1 MANISLRSPQYKNIV
16 AAASG
21 SQQPLSVRCTINITS
36 ISGTQYVLIK
46 NNPVLNENVQFDI
59 SELARDY
66 INVGYSTN
74 YSPPNVSIVTSLVV
88 FSGLNATGNAL
99 YTATFIDT
107 GFESYGTFEEGANP
121 IILPT
126 ATKQYFIAPVPNGV
140 DSSLT
145 NPRFKIFLPYGKSTV
160 VYHQST
166 FNQQIVQNVIS
177 PTDTVIGNQGGNAV
191 VLVIERIDCTKY
203 GDGVKIIFINK
214 YGALQDLWFF
224 LKQTKSLNRT
234 NEKYKSNTI
243 DYGTNAPATYSLF
256 NAPTKIFNTQGKQ
269 SHTLSS
275 GYYPEFAN
283 EFFEQLLLSEYVW
296 MEKPSTTGGG
306 NYQVPVIVKTS
317 NIDFKTSV
325 NDRLIQYTIQFEESF
340 DYINNIR

>member
-21 SQQPLSVRCTINITS
+21 FQQPLSVRCNITITGLGS
-36 ISGTQYVLIK
+36 VYRLIK

-59 SELARDY
+59 SELTRDY
-66 INVGYSTN
+66 LDITYVSN
-74 YSPPNVSIVTSLVV
+74 YAPQTVSIITFLTVY
-88 FSGLNATGNAL
+88 SGLNATGNAL
-99 YTATFIDT
+99 YSAQFIDY
-107 GFESYGTFEEGANP
+107 GYESYGTFEEGANP
-121 IILPT
+121 LILPL
-126 ATKQYFIAPVPNGV
+126 ATKHYFIAPIPNGV

-145 NPRFKIFLPYGKSTV
+145 NPRFKIFLPYNIATTV
-160 VYHQST
+160 YFQST
-166 FNQQIVQNVIS
+166 TGSIFQQAVS
-177 PTDTVIGNQGGNAV
+177 PTDTVVGNLGGNQV
-191 VLVIERIDCTKY
+191 LLVIDRIDCTKY

-214 YGALQDLWFF
+214 YGVQQDLWFF

-243 DYGTNAPATYSLF
+243 EYGTNAPATYDIS
-256 NAPTKIFNTQGKQ
+256 NAPNKLFNTQAKQ
-269 SHTLSS
+269 SHSLSS
-275 GYYPEFAN
+275 GYYPEYAN

-296 MEKPSTTGGG
+296 MEKPSTTGGA
-306 NYQVPVIVKTS
+306 NYVVPVIVKTS

-325 NDRLIQYTIQFEESF
+325 NDRLIQYTMQFEEAF